1 MMRVVRTASRWWLLG
16 PALAIYTAAWL
27 APATLWFDS
36 RSITVSD
43 TVVGQVPVVTED
55 RAIRWSFYGEF
66 FAAVRRVGDD
76 GATACS
82 GSGVRRY
89 IGGQDGF
96 RATNLIDW
104 ADNNPS
110 CAWIPAGTYYL
121 DTCRTVLRPLLGII
135 PAKTACWR
143 SGPFTVREVLNK

>member
-1 MMRVVRTASRWWLLG
+1 MRVLRTASRWWILG
-16 PALAIYTAAWL
+16 PALVVYTAAWL
-27 APATLWFDS
+27 APATLWFES
-36 RSITVSD
+36 RSITVRDS
-43 TVVGQVPVVTED
+43 VVGQAATVTED
-55 RAIRWSFYGEF
+55 RKICCDFYGEF
-66 FAAVRRVGDD
+66 AATVRRVDD
-76 GATACS
+76 DVATACS
-82 GSGVRRY
+82 GSGQRRY

-96 RATNLIDW
+96 RVTNLIDW

>member
-76 GATACS
+76 GATAIS
-82 GSGVRRY
+82 G
-89 IGGQDGF
+89 
-96 RATNLIDW
+96 
-104 ADNNPS
+104 
-110 CAWIPAGTYYL
+110 
-121 DTCRTVLRPLLGII
+121 
-135 PAKTACWR
+135 
-143 SGPFTVREVLNK
+143 